1 MRPSR
6 HPAAAQ
12 RRALPHLF
20 AAAQRRALPHLF
32 AATQRRALPHLC
44 AAAMLASLAA
54 FVLPAPAQAQQ
65 GRAAAPALAQRFTIE
80 QVLSPGFAYDLVAAT
95 GADRIAWLENER
107 GMRNVYTATAPD
119 FRPVRLTSFLHDDG
133 HDLTGTQLSADG
145 SVVAFIRGHAPNSGG
160 WVANPSSDPRG
171 AERAV
176 WAVSTRGGEPWRV
189 IEARSFTLS
198 PDGRWVLFARG
209 GQIYRA
215 PVNPGLESAQRTDA
229 LAPLFL
235 AYGTNSN
242 PVWSPDG
249 TRIAFVSDRGSHSFI
264 GVYDVREPS
273 VRYLAAGVDR
283 DAAPTW
289 SADGTRVA
297 FTRRPGQPFGANAER
312 PAGVPASALPAGLVQ
327 ARFRGG
333 STFTI
338 WVADVATGA
347 GRELWRNAPTDSRFA
362 AARQIHWQGDHI
374 LFEAEPGNW
383 RHWYSVAVTNPRAE
397 PVHLTPG
404 DGFVEHVA
412 FSADGRFLYYATNVD
427 DIDRRHLWRVPT
439 AGGRAE
445 RLTRGDGIA
454 TYPAALASGRQVAVL
469 YADARQPQ
477 SVAIVPAQG
486 GAPHVITALPSQ
498 FPKTQHVVPSN
509 VVITAEDDVAFHNQ
523 LFLPPDLRPG
533 DRRPALIFIHG
544 GPARQMLLGYNY
556 GHFYHMA
563 YAMNQYF
570 ANRGYIV
577 LSVNYRRGIGY
588 GRAFRTMPRTGRA
601 GNEEYRDILAAG
613 RWLAQRPDVD
623 ASRIGLWGLS
633 YGGILTAQ
641 GLARDSDLFAAG
653 VDIAGVHLWG
663 DTLDPQNTA
672 YRSSSVSEIANW
684 RSPVLLVHGDDDR
697 NVAFSQTVGL
707 VQLLRAH
714 DVPYELIVFPDEVH
728 SFLVFDRWLQ
738 TFRATD
744 EFFER
749 VMIRRE
755 SVTVENGGW

>member
-1 MRPSR
+1 MRATPGSATLR
-6 HPAAAQ
+6 RAALCPALWLLLFSALAPAAGVAAQQRPAAAHP
-12 RRALPHLF
+12 L
-20 AAAQRRALPHLF
+20 
-32 AATQRRALPHLC
+32 T
-44 AAAMLASLAA
+44 
-54 FVLPAPAQAQQ
+54 
-65 GRAAAPALAQRFTIE
+65 QRFTIE
-80 QVLSPGFAYDLVAAT
+80 QVLSPGFAYDLVSAHA
-95 GADRIAWLENER
+95 ADRIAWIENER
-107 GMRNVYTATAPD
+107 GMRNVYTAAPPD
-119 FRPVRLTSFLHDDG
+119 FRPARLTSFMRDDG
-133 HDLTGTQLSADG
+133 HDLTSPQLSADG
-145 SVVAFIRGHAPNSGG
+145 SVVAFLRGHAPNSDG

-176 WAVSTRGGEPWRV
+176 WAVSTRGGDPWRV
-189 IEARSFTLS
+189 VEARSFTLS
-198 PDGRWVLFARG
+198 PDGKWVLFTRG

-215 PVNPGLESAQRTDA
+215 PVNPGLESAQRSDE
-229 LAPLFL
+229 LAPLFR

-249 TRIAFVSDRGSHSFI
+249 SRIAFVSDRGSHSFI
-264 GVYDVREPS
+264 GIYDVREPG

-283 DAAPTW
+283 DAAPVW
-289 SADGTRVA
+289 AADGRRIA
-297 FTRRPGQPFGANAER
+297 FTRRPGQAFGADAPR
-312 PAGVPASALPAGLVQ
+312 PAGVPASAVPAGLAQ

-333 STFTI
+333 STFSI
-338 WVADVATGA
+338 WVADVESGT
-347 GRELWRNAPTDSRFA
+347 GREIWRNAPTDTRFA
-362 AARQIHWQGDHI
+362 AVRQIHWQGNHL

-383 RHWYSVAVTNPRAE
+383 RHWYSVAVQNAQPD

-404 DGFVEHVA
+404 EGFVEQVA
-412 FSADGRFLYYATNVD
+412 LSADGRFLYYATNVG
-427 DIDRRHLWRVPT
+427 DIDRRHLWRVP
-439 AGGRAE
+439 AGGGRAE
-445 RLTRGDGIA
+445 QLTRGDGIA
-454 TYPAALASGRQVAVL
+454 TYPAVLASGGQVAVL

-486 GAPHVITALPSQ
+486 GAAQVIATLPAQ
-498 FPKTQHVVPSN
+498 FPRSAHVVPQN
-509 VVITAEDDVAFHNQ
+509 VVLTAEDGLDFHNQ

-533 DRRPALIFIHG
+533 DKRPALIFIHG

-588 GRAFRTMPRTGRA
+588 GREFRTMPRTGRA

-613 RWLAQRPDVD
+613 RYLQDRPDVD
-623 ASRIGLWGLS
+623 ASRVGLWGLS

-641 GLARDSDLFAAG
+641 GLARNSDIFAAG
-653 VDIAGVHLWG
+653 VDIAGVHFWG
-663 DTLDPQNTA
+663 DSLDPETTA
-672 YRSSSVSEIANW
+672 FRSSSVSQIANW

-707 VQLLRAH
+707 VQALRAH
-714 DVPYELIVFPDEVH
+714 DVPFELIVFPDEVH
-728 SFLVFDRWLQ
+728 SFLVFDKWIR

-755 SVTVENGGW
+755 PVTIENGAGR